1 MQNFLDLFKYDNKLI
16 VAKYSSN
23 YFSKYDF
30 NYIVIS
36 LNHDNSGLSWIRG
49 ILKRRKFIY
58 FKDIEDVITSYQTVN
73 IIIKK
78 KNYIFKFPTNT
89 QALIFYKGINEM
101 RVSS

>member
-16 VAKYSSN
+16 VAKYSSSSCSNDN
-23 YFSKYDF
+23 Y

-36 LNHDNSGLSWIRG
+36 LIHDNTGLTWLRG
-49 ILKRRKFIY
+49 IIKRRKFIY

-89 QALIFYKGINEM
+89 QALIFYKGVNEM
-101 RVSS
+101 RTN

>member
-23 YFSKYDF
+23 LCSNYKFK
-30 NYIVIS
+30 YIVLS
-36 LNHDNSGLSWIRG
+36 LNHDNTGLTWLRG

-58 FKDIEDVITSYQTVN
+58 FKDIEDIITSYQTVN

-89 QALIFYKGINEM
+89 QALIFYKGVNEM
-101 RVSS
+101 RVRS

>member
-16 VAKYSSN
+16 VSKYSYNLCSN
-23 YFSKYDF
+23 YKFK
-30 NYIVIS
+30 YIVLS
-36 LNHDNSGLSWIRG
+36 LNHDNTGLTWISG

-58 FKDIEDVITSYQTVN
+58 FKDIEDIITSYQTVN

-89 QALIFYKGINEM
+89 QALIFYKGVNEM
-101 RVSS
+101 RTN

>member
-23 YFSKYDF
+23 SFSNDKY

-36 LNHDNSGLSWIRG
+36 LIHDKSGLTWIRG

-89 QALIFYKGINEM
+89 QALIFYKGVNEM
-101 RVSS
+101 RTN